1 MVIWCCLKL
10 GHPKIQWL
18 KAHFPDENSTIF
30 FVESPN
36 FQAYR
41 SKQIFDIWTDV
52 WSGQR
57 SRLKYVIST
66 QAVPGQHRS
75 ESGTSWKS
83 SKMMGVG
90 HQKPGLNW
98 KK

>member
-1 MVIWCCLKL
+1 MVLIGMEIVRPL
-10 GHPKIQWL
+10 
-18 KAHFPDENSTIF
+18 
-30 FVESPN
+30 
-36 FQAYR
+36 QAYR

-75 ESGTSWKS
+75 ESGVYLAKKIQNDAGRQ
-83 SKMMGVG
+83 SKIGIESNKIEFVLVYRGM
-90 HQKPGLNW
+90 
-98 KK
+98 

>member
-18 KAHFPDENSTIF
+18 KAHFPDENSTNF
-30 FVESPN
+30 FVGSPN

-90 HQKPGLNW
+90 HQKLGLN
-98 KK
+98 